1 MYCMGAPIKV
11 VCDDE
16 GVVFSLEFVK
26 RDAVVGLYC
35 SPLDPIMNK
44 ERLKMEDAQL
54 WGGGDHWLSLE
65 EHKFMEHI
73 VFLQETTI
81 DFSKAEGGCLKHLYY
96 LPYFIH
102 VVDLEP
108 WK

>member
-54 WGGGDHWLSLE
+54 WGGGSL
-65 EHKFMEHI
+65 
-73 VFLQETTI
+73 VVL
-81 DFSKAEGGCLKHLYY
+81 GGTQ
-96 LPYFIH
+96 IH
-102 VVDLEP
+102 GAHCVP
-108 WK
+108 SRNYH